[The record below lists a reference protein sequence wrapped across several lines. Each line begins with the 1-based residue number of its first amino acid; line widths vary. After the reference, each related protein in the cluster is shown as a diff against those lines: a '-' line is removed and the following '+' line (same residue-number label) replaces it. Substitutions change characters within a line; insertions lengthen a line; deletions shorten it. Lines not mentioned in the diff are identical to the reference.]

1 MGYDFPSFN
10 SESYTGIMI
19 IKKLFIFF
27 SFIVLSTSAFNQVV
41 YEFEDSLQEKRFYS
55 LISEIRCP
63 KCTSGSIASSDAP
76 VSRDLKNKIYQ
87 LVLDGSTDKEIKTY
101 VSERFGDFSDYRPAL
116 EGSNYLLW
124 FGPFIFLGL
133 MLVIFFIKRRV

>member
-1 MGYDFPSFN
+1 
-10 SESYTGIMI
+10 MI
-19 IKKLFIFF
+19 IKKLFIFI
-27 SFIVLSTSAFNQVV
+27 SFILLSTSAFNQVV

-76 VSRDLKNKIYQ
+76 VSRDLKNKVYE

-116 EGSNYLLW
+116 ESSSDLLW
-124 FGPFIFLGL
+124 FWPFIFLAL
-133 MLVIFFIKRRV
+133 MLAIFFIKRRV

>member
-1 MGYDFPSFN
+1 
-10 SESYTGIMI
+10 MI

-27 SFIVLSTSAFNQVV
+27 SFIVLSTSAFNQVA

-76 VSRDLKNKIYQ
+76 VSRDLKNKVYE
-87 LVLDGSTDKEIKTY
+87 LVLDGSTDQEIKTY
-101 VSERFGDFSDYRPAL
+101 VSERFGDFSDYRPSL
-116 EGSNYLLW
+116 EGFNYLLW
-124 FGPFIFLGL
+124 FGPFIFLAL
-133 MLVIFFIKRRV
+133 MLAIFFIKRRV

>member
-1 MGYDFPSFN
+1 MRKKFLILFSFLLLSTPSFN
-10 SESYTGIMI
+10 QM
-19 IKKLFIFF
+19 
-27 SFIVLSTSAFNQVV
+27 V
-41 YEFEDSLQEKRFYS
+41 YEFNDSLQEKRFYA

-76 VSRDLKNKIYQ
+76 VSRDLKNKVYE
-87 LVLDGSTDKEIKTY
+87 LVLAGSTDQEIKKY

-116 EGSNYLLW
+116 EGPNYFLW
-124 FGPFIFLGL
+124 FGPFVFLGL

>member
-1 MGYDFPSFN
+1 
-10 SESYTGIMI
+10 MI
-19 IKKLFIFF
+19 IKKLFIFI
-27 SFIVLSTSAFNQVV
+27 SFTLLSTSAFNQVV

>member
-1 MGYDFPSFN
+1 
-10 SESYTGIMI
+10 MI
-19 IKKLFIFF
+19 IKKLFIFI
-27 SFIVLSTSAFNQVV
+27 SFILLSTSAFNQVV

-116 EGSNYLLW
+116 VGSNYLLW
-124 FGPFIFLGL
+124 FGPFIFLAL
-133 MLVIFFIKRRV
+133 MLAIFFIKRRV

>member
-1 MGYDFPSFN
+1 
-10 SESYTGIMI
+10 MI
-19 IKKLFIFF
+19 IKKLFIFISF
-27 SFIVLSTSAFNQVV
+27 SLLSTSAFNQVI

-76 VSRDLKNKIYQ
+76 VSRDLKNKVYE

-124 FGPFIFLGL
+124 FGPFIFLAL
-133 MLVIFFIKRRV
+133 MLAIFFIKRRV

>member
-1 MGYDFPSFN
+1 
-10 SESYTGIMI
+10 MI
-19 IKKLFIFF
+19 IKKLFIFI
-27 SFIVLSTSAFNQVV
+27 SFILLSTSAFNQVV

-124 FGPFIFLGL
+124 FGPFIFLAL